1 MKPFNESLPPVTGI
15 ARKERRDKGVPRKSN
30 IAAMSDQFMALELPE
45 QVVMLEVLQALHR
58 QVVKGRIAPGTATET
73 YLDPPGELR
82 AAIKSEL
89 AAWYKANGPAAEVED
104 AG

>member
-1 MKPFNESLPPVTGI
+1 MAEPKTVDVLPPLTGI

-58 QVVKGRIAPGTATET
+58 QVVKGRIAP
-73 YLDPPGELR
+73 
-82 AAIKSEL
+82 AAIESDL
-89 AAWYKANGPAAEVED
+89 AAWYKAHGPAAEVED

>member
-1 MKPFNESLPPVTGI
+1 MAEPQKTVDVLPPVTGI

-58 QVVKGRIAPGTATET
+58 QVVKGRIAPTV
-73 YLDPPGELR
+73 
-82 AAIKSEL
+82 
-89 AAWYKANGPAAEVED
+89 EVDD
-104 AG
+104 AV

>member
-1 MKPFNESLPPVTGI
+1 MAEPQKTVDVLPPVTGI

-58 QVVKGRIAPGTATET
+58 QVVKGRIAP
-73 YLDPPGELR
+73 
-82 AAIKSEL
+82 AAIESDL
-89 AAWYKANGPAAEVED
+89 AAWYMAHGPAAEVED